1 LTNGPTLK
9 RDRLAETGREKGI
22 FVAFR
27 CTAFS
32 FTQSHVQIDCQMN
45 AHSPFGVRTAPC
57 EKRVSSPCSLQIFKE
72 HAHMTEMASLH
83 TKDTTDQDFMAD
95 VVKASEQQP
104 VIVDF
109 WAPWC
114 GPCRTLGPIIEKAVE
129 SRNGQVK
136 LVKINIDENPAY
148 AGQLGVR
155 SIPAVY
161 AFDKGRPVDAFMGA
175 LPESQINAFV
185 EKLLSGTDAGK
196 MIAEALEQ
204 AEAAS
209 QAGDIGT
216 AAQIYAAVIQQEPE
230 NVTAIAG
237 LARCYLANGDKE
249 RATATLDMIPED
261 KQNDSAVK
269 GVRTAI
275 EMMGDSAAEPDE
287 FEAAL
292 SAVLA
297 NPDDH
302 DTRFELAEKYGAAGR
317 FGDAIDHLLII
328 LGHKL
333 DWSEGKAKEKLLQMF
348 EAAGATDPATV
359 SGRRRLA
366 SLMFA

>member
-1 LTNGPTLK
+1 
-9 RDRLAETGREKGI
+9 
-22 FVAFR
+22 
-27 CTAFS
+27 
-32 FTQSHVQIDCQMN
+32 
-45 AHSPFGVRTAPC
+45 
-57 EKRVSSPCSLQIFKE
+57 
-72 HAHMTEMASLH
+72 MTDSASLH
-83 TKDTTDQDFMAD
+83 VKDTTDQAFMAD
-95 VVKASEQQP
+95 VVEASEQQP

-185 EKLLSGTDAGK
+185 DKLLSGTDTAK
-196 MIAEALEQ
+196 LIAEALEQ

-209 QAGDIGT
+209 QSGDIAT
-216 AAQIYAAVIQQEPE
+216 AAQIYAGIIQQDPE
-230 NVTAIAG
+230 NVAAIAG

-249 RATATLDMIPED
+249 RATATLDMIPQD

-275 EMMGDSAAEPDE
+275 EMMADAGEPDE
-287 FEAAL
+287 FDEALA
-292 SAVLA
+292 AVTA
-297 NPDDH
+297 NPADH
-302 DTRFELAEKYGAAGR
+302 DQRFALAEKYAAAGR

-328 LGHKL
+328 LGDKL
-333 DWSEGKAKEKLLQMF
+333 DWGEGKAREKLLQMF

-359 SGRRRLA
+359 DGRRRLA

>member
-1 LTNGPTLK
+1 
-9 RDRLAETGREKGI
+9 
-22 FVAFR
+22 
-27 CTAFS
+27 
-32 FTQSHVQIDCQMN
+32 
-45 AHSPFGVRTAPC
+45 
-57 EKRVSSPCSLQIFKE
+57 
-72 HAHMTEMASLH
+72 MTDTASLH

-95 VVKASEQQP
+95 VVEASETQP

-129 SRNGQVK
+129 SRKGQGK

-175 LPESQINAFV
+175 LPEGQINAFID
-185 EKLLSGTDAGK
+185 KLLNGTDTGK

-209 QAGDIGT
+209 QSGDIGT
-216 AAQIYAAVIQQEPE
+216 AAQIYAAVIQQDPE
-230 NVTAIAG
+230 NVAALAG

-249 RATATLDMIPED
+249 RAEATLDMIPEA
-261 KQNDSAVK
+261 KRNDAAVK
-269 GVRTAI
+269 GVRMAI
-275 EMMGDSAAEPDE
+275 DMMGDAGEPDE
-287 FEAAL
+287 FEEAL

-297 NPDDH
+297 SPEDH
-302 DTRFELAEKYGAAGR
+302 DRRFDLAEKYAAAGR
-317 FGDAIDHLLII
+317 FGDAIDHLLVI
-328 LGHKL
+328 LEQGL
-333 DWSEGKAKEKLLQMF
+333 DWKEGKAKEKLLQMF
-348 EAAGATDPATV
+348 EAAGPTDAATI